1 MALPELTQPS
11 FARTVLEMLAGST
24 SRATARR
31 FEKSART
38 VYCSSMKMSY
48 FISLAVALSATWL
61 LWSGHLEP
69 FILILGGCS
78 VLLTLWLSARMGVID
93 EEGVPADFGIRPFI
107 SFAPW
112 LMWEIV
118 KSNLEVTKI
127 ILSPKMKLKRN
138 LIEVSADPKTEIG
151 KVILANSITLT
162 PGTVSVNLKDD
173 RILVHALSFEGAE
186 EDLSGE
192 MSARV
197 CKLEK
202 QAT

>member
-1 MALPELTQPS
+1 M
-11 FARTVLEMLAGST
+11 RTRYLILLA
-24 SRATARR
+24 
-31 FEKSART
+31 
-38 VYCSSMKMSY
+38 
-48 FISLAVALSATWL
+48 IALSATWL
-61 LWSGHLEP
+61 LWSGHFDEP

-78 VLLTLWLSARMGVID
+78 VLLTLWVSARMGVID
-93 EEGVPADFGIRPFI
+93 EEGVPAELGIRPFTN
-107 SFAPW
+107 FGPW
-112 LMWEIV
+112 LMWEII

-127 ILSPKMKLKRN
+127 ILSPKLKLRRN
-138 LIEVSADPKTEIG
+138 LIEVSADPKSEIG

-162 PGTVSVNLKDD
+162 PGTVSVNLQDD

-202 QAT
+202 PQA

>member
-1 MALPELTQPS
+1 
-11 FARTVLEMLAGST
+11 
-24 SRATARR
+24 
-31 FEKSART
+31 
-38 VYCSSMKMSY
+38 
-48 FISLAVALSATWL
+48 
-61 LWSGHLEP
+61 
-69 FILILGGCS
+69 
-78 VLLTLWLSARMGVID
+78 MGVVD
-93 EEGVPADFGIRPFI
+93 EEGAPTELGLRPFTH
-107 SFAPW
+107 FAPW

-127 ILSPKMKLKRN
+127 ILSPKLKLKRN
-138 LIEVSADPKTEIG
+138 LIEVSADPKTAIG

-162 PGTVSVNLKDD
+162 PGTVSVNVKDD

-202 QAT
+202 HST

>member
-1 MALPELTQPS
+1 
-11 FARTVLEMLAGST
+11 
-24 SRATARR
+24 
-31 FEKSART
+31 
-38 VYCSSMKMSY
+38 
-48 FISLAVALSATWL
+48 
-61 LWSGHLEP
+61 
-69 FILILGGCS
+69 